1 MKSLIIAGTLTAI
14 AAFMHLAIIVGGG
27 DWYRFFGAGEQ
38 MAQMAEQGSLY
49 PATLTFVI
57 ACVLATWSA
66 YAFSAANVIRKLPF
80 TNVILLLI
88 SLIFL
93 SRGLL
98 AIPVVMYAD
107 SPYMAE
113 LANNMTFMLLSSLIC
128 LVIGSLYAN
137 GTYRLFKQQ

>member
-1 MKSLIIAGTLTAI
+1 M
-14 AAFMHLAIIVGGG
+14 AIIVGGG

-38 MAQMAEQGSLY
+38 MAQMDEQGSLY

-80 TNVILLLI
+80 TKIILLLI

-113 LANNMTFMLLSSLIC
+113 LANNMTFMLVTSLTC
-128 LVIGSLYAN
+128 LVIGSLYAS